1 MNYPTRQVTVLS
13 GKGGT
18 GKTTVVASM
27 AFFANRPVIA
37 DCDVDASNLSLVLG
51 GTVRSSCPFIGSLKA
66 EIDAD
71 KCIRCGKCEEH
82 CHFLAISDFH
92 VDPMACEGCAVCQLV
107 CPVQAVIL
115 KEAVSGDIFVRDT
128 PYGTLVDAEMFPGEP
143 NSGKLAAK
151 VRTIAL
157 DEAMHENNGLVLIDG
172 PPGTGCPVISSITG
186 TDLVII
192 VTEPTASGWHDLSR
206 VIALAHH
213 FSIHCAVIINKYDL
227 NPALTQELCDACER
241 EGTIVLGKVPFDES
255 VAEALINGLPLPVHS
270 PNAPATV
277 ALGSM
282 WSKIR
287 NMLEDLPSSKL
298 IRIE

>member
-1 MNYPTRQVTVLS
+1 MNDPTRQVTVLS

-27 AFFANRPVIA
+27 ACFANRPVIA

-51 GTVRSSCPFIGSLKA
+51 GTVRSSCPFVGSLKA
-66 EIDAD
+66 EIDAE

-82 CHFLAISDFH
+82 CHFLAISDFQ

-107 CPVQAVIL
+107 CPAQAIIL
-115 KEAVSGDIFVRDT
+115 KEAISGDIFVRDT
-128 PYGTLVDAEMFPGEP
+128 MYGTVVDAEMYPGEP

-151 VRTIAL
+151 VRTLAL
-157 DEAMHENNGLVLIDG
+157 DEARLENSKLLLIDG

-186 TDLVII
+186 ADLVII

-206 VIALAHH
+206 VISLAEH
-213 FSIHCAVIINKYDL
+213 FSIPCAVVINKYDL
-227 NPALTQELCDACER
+227 NPALAQELVDACER
-241 EGTIVLGKVPFDES
+241 EGTVVLGTIPYDES

-270 PNAPATV
+270 PSAPATA
-277 ALGSM
+277 ALGSI
-282 WSKIR
+282 WSKMKS
-287 NMLEDLPSSKL
+287 MLEALPSSKM